1 MFKPTGVHALIRR
14 THEERVLRAL
24 SEHGSLSRS
33 EISDYVGLSRTTLS
47 EITTVL
53 LERGAIV
60 VAAVDSSERAG
71 RGRPAARLAIDP
83 GAGQLMGIDFG
94 RRRVHVAVADA
105 SHEIIASG
113 ARGYDADSTWP
124 ERIRSAHDLLDQLSH
139 DTGTHYGALQG
150 VSIGYPGPL
159 APNLPKADAAS
170 KDITP
175 GELVRSSFSR
185 RFGAP
190 VLIDNNSR
198 FAGLAEA
205 IWGDGADTE
214 NLVYVRLSD
223 GIGGGL
229 VVGGRLVTGSGGF
242 AGELGHVSVQSNGLQ
257 CRCGKRGCL
266 ETIASV
272 PSILAG
278 CQVKGVAIGS
288 LEELRAAVAKAD
300 PIVDGVLRDAGDA
313 LGRVL
318 GTVAVTLNPSQIV
331 IGGEIVQIA
340 PVILQQAIATITYEL
355 QPVPETAPTI
365 RAAALGDDVGA
376 LGAIAAMFHQ
386 SPLLER
392 YPDTALGEPELPH
405 QFSTNPSAVNK
416 RAVNQ

>member
-14 THEERVLRAL
+14 THEERILRAL
-24 SEHGSLSRS
+24 REHGALSRS
-33 EISDYVGLSRTTLS
+33 EISEHVGLSRTTLS
-47 EITTVL
+47 EIATVL

-60 VAAVDSSERAG
+60 ASASDASERAG

-83 GAGQLMGIDFG
+83 GAGQLMGVDFG

-113 ARGYDADSTWP
+113 ARDYEADSTWP
-124 ERIRSAHDLLDQLSH
+124 ERIASADDLIDQLGL
-139 DTGTHYGALQG
+139 DTGTHFGALQG
-150 VSIGYPGPL
+150 VGIGYPGPL
-159 APNLPKADAAS
+159 SPNLSTERGATGRNN
-170 KDITP
+170 IP
-175 GELVRSSFSR
+175 GELIRSAFSH
-185 RFGAP
+185 RFGTA
-190 VLIDNNSR
+190 VIIDNNSR

-205 IWGDGADTE
+205 IWGDGGDTE

-229 VVGGRLVTGSGGF
+229 VVDGRLVTGSGGF
-242 AGELGHVSVQSNGLQ
+242 AGELGHVSVRPNGVQ

-278 CQVKGVAIGS
+278 CQVKGLAIAS
-288 LEELRAAVAKAD
+288 LDELRAAVVKAD
-300 PIVDGVLRDAGDA
+300 PIVDSVLRDAGDA

-331 IGGEIVQIA
+331 IGGEIVKIA

-355 QPVPETAPTI
+355 QPLPETTPTI
-365 RAAALGDDVGA
+365 RAAVLGDDVAA

-392 YPDTALGEPELPH
+392 YPETRHDEGPS
-405 QFSTNPSAVNK
+405 STSL
-416 RAVNQ
+416 RT